1 MGSMAAV
8 AEVLGGRKILGA
20 KPKTALEWQEVI
32 LAGMPVG
39 SAEALKGGISVAD
52 KPFAELIGISEKTL
66 SRARSG
72 RARLDP
78 VASDR
83 LYRLAKIVTW
93 TKEPL
98 VSSDLNHDPHS
109 ATFGIDAFSLTDIS
123 TVRPHPRR
131 SSGARKMPNMMASF
145 GERIRIGFPEISS
158 DPLCGSIP

>member
-83 LYRLAKIVTW
+83 LYRLAKIVALAIDVLEDEARAVHW
-93 TKEPL
+93 LKRAQFGLGGRSPL
-98 VSSDLNHDPHS
+98 SLLATDAGSDQVEKL
-109 ATFGIDAFSLTDIS
+109 LL
-123 TVRPHPRR
+123 
-131 SSGARKMPNMMASF
+131 
-145 GERIRIGFPEISS
+145 RIEHGVYS
-158 DPLCGSIP
+158 